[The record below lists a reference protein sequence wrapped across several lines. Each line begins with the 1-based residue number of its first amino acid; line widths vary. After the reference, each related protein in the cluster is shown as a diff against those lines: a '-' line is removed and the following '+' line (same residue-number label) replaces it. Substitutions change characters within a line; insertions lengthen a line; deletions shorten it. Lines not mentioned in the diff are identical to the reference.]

1 MMRPLLGQPWPPK
14 RPTSRRTMTPTASS
28 PACSSWAAT
37 TTLGSRA
44 PPLQPRLLALQ
55 GRRPRRRRTRAREQA
70 RSGGEAPRRSRGK
83 VARLLP
89 GSSGEPI
96 SAAARR
102 DFRRA
107 RSRQATGDP
116 ASSALRR
123 ALRQAATPHLR
134 RPRAIRTWW
143 MPGALGHRERT
154 GSWLSLRSRSSSC
167 TRSTMSGTTSVA
179 EIFLACCGSTRVS
192 RWPSS
197 SRSSGSTSTRIHD
210 PTTL

>member
-28 PACSSWAAT
+28 PACSSSAAT

-102 DFRRA
+102 DLRLA

-123 ALRQAATPHLR
+123 ALRLR
-134 RPRAIRTWW
+134 RPRDIRPRW

-167 TRSTMSGTTSVA
+167 TRSTMSGTNSVA

-197 SRSSGSTSTRIHD
+197 SRSSGSTFTRIND